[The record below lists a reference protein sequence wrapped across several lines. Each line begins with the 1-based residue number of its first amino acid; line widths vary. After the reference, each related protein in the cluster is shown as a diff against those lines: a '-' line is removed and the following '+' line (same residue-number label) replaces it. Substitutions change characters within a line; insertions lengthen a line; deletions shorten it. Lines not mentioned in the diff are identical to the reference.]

1 MLLSYLLLA
10 LHKNHT
16 KMKKIFTLAAAL
28 LVMGSASFAQDA
40 AAKKTTKKTET
51 KKTETKSDSKM
62 GDKKATKSTKKT
74 ETKTETKAK

>member
-1 MLLSYLLLA
+1 M
-10 LHKNHT
+10 HKNHT

-28 LVMGSASFAQDA
+28 LFVGAVSFAQDA
-40 AAKKTTKKTET
+40 AAPKKMTKKTET

-62 GDKKATKSTKKT
+62 GDKKTTTKSTKKT

>member
-62 GDKKATKSTKKT
+62 GDKKTKSTKKT
-74 ETKTETKAK
+74 ETKTETKSK